1 MIGIYSETAIIE
13 KQYGDFSK
21 NSKRA
26 AMDSALSLLSMCLR
40 RKFTEHLRE
49 MFVLHDHCRI
59 SHSSQGM
66 EKKGPC
72 TDEKRGD
79 GSVSKLLVLK
89 A

>member
-1 MIGIYSETAIIE
+1 MYSETAITE
-13 KQYGDFSK
+13 KQYGDFSQ

-26 AMDSALSLLSMCLR
+26 AMDSALLLLSMYLR

-49 MFVLHDHCRI
+49 IFVLQDHCRI

-66 EKKGPC
+66 EKKGPY

-79 GSVSKLLVLK
+79 GSVGKLLVLK
-89 A
+89 V

>member
-1 MIGIYSETAIIE
+1 MIGMYSETAIIE

-40 RKFTEHLRE
+40 RKLTQHFRE

-66 EKKGPC
+66 EKKGPYI
-72 TDEKRGD
+72 DEKRGD
-79 GSVSKLLVLK
+79 GSVNKLLVLK